1 MRMPTRFDLARTT
14 RRMLTA
20 GALAAFF
27 GGALFT
33 GTASAGTVLAQGCAG
48 SVVGNIDD
56 QIAVQ
61 GKDLADLVKT
71 GAKKQEVL
79 LHVNGVDPD
88 KLAEEITAAGALTV
102 GTVPN
107 AANGSIIG
115 DNVAAAVTQ
124 AMQNAEGLGWSWD
137 ADQRQKTLTS
147 ISTEVA
153 GSCGMTVYA
162 GNYSSAGSLPSGGTG
177 GTMPVPS
184 TPLPGTISMGT
195 GTATAPPRDY
205 GNIPAAVPGVAVSP
219 GARYPTSAPVA
230 GLPTPEIGVLGGSAY
245 GQTEVRNAGEADAL
259 AAEPSS
265 NTVQLPMLLSVVALA
280 GVSAALVRT
289 WVLRKLS

>member
-1 MRMPTRFDLARTT
+1 
-14 RRMLTA
+14 MLTA

-33 GTASAGTVLAQGCAG
+33 GTAAASTVLAQGCTG
-48 SVVGNIDD
+48 GVVGNIDD

-71 GAKKQEVL
+71 GAKEQEVL

-88 KLAEEITAAGALTV
+88 KLAKEITAAGALTV

-115 DNVAAAVTQ
+115 DNVAVAVTQ
-124 AMQNAEGLGWSWD
+124 ALQNADGLGWSWD
-137 ADQRQKTLTS
+137 TDQKQKTLNS
-147 ISTEVA
+147 ISTKVA
-153 GSCGMTVYA
+153 GNCGMTIYA
-162 GNYSSAGSLPSGGTG
+162 GNYSSATSLPSDGTG

-184 TPLPGTISMGT
+184 TTLPGTISM
-195 GTATAPPRDY
+195 ATAPPRDY

-219 GARYPTSAPVA
+219 GARYPTSASVA
-230 GLPTPEIGVLGGSAY
+230 GLPTPEIGVLGGSAS
-245 GQTEVRNAGEADAL
+245 GQTEVRNTGEADAL
-259 AAEPSS
+259 AAAPSS
-265 NTVQLPMLLSVVALA
+265 NTVQLPTLLAVVALA

-289 WVLRKLS
+289 WVLRKL